1 MLILCLILCLHNCM
15 MTRLILFRISVLCFQ
30 RRHLS
35 GLRVIH
41 RRDECSSLSAM
52 YHTFLLKDI
61 SRSPKSSETLLHE
74 LTWNL
79 ILWL

>member
-1 MLILCLILCLHNCM
+1 MSILCSHNCL
-15 MTRLILFRISVLCFQ
+15 MTLLIIFRTSALCFQ
-30 RRHLS
+30 RQHLS

-52 YHTFLLKDI
+52 YYTFLRKDI

-79 ILWL
+79 ILLL